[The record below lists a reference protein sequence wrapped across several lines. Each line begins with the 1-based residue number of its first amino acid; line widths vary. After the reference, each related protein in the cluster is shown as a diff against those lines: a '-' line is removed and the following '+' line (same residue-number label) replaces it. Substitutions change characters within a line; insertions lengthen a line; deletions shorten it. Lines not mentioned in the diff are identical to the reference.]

1 MTKKEKK
8 AFDAAINKTKELE
21 TEVQI
26 LKDQVAWFQRQH
38 FGSKSER
45 FVDSNQTSLDLGL
58 TAKEAP
64 SPEYEEVTVRKKR
77 KVTPHSRKEIPDFI
91 PEVVTTIEPDC
102 DTTDMEK
109 IDIKVTRYLEW
120 KPAEF
125 FVNRIERPVYVS
137 VDDNAECSIV
147 HADLPSHCID
157 KGKAG
162 ASLVAQTIITKC
174 IDHNPLYRFAQ
185 HVNRDCHMDIAES
198 TLQGWYEKGVF
209 WLETIRDK
217 IRAKIAAASYLQ
229 IDETTIKI
237 ILKPK
242 KGKSKTAYMWVYL
255 SPVDK
260 CVLFVFDLRR
270 TDNSLINILGNTSV
284 EIIQSDGY
292 IVYDSYCSPKNINQ
306 AGCMAHAR
314 RKFSDARSD
323 NRIKAEYMLNEVKSL
338 FMIEREALEN
348 ELTPEERLV
357 LRQKKS
363 QEILDRM
370 NQWCKDTYK
379 MVTPTSTLGKAIS
392 YMLNQWEKLTF
403 FMKDGRVELSTN
415 WIENEIRPF
424 VIGRK
429 NFLFAGS
436 KTGGER
442 LATIYTVIATAKQY
456 GLNPRQYLTTLFEEL
471 PKRKSNDIDD
481 LLPWN
486 WKEPSKGVQNQK
498 NSSPEQ

>member
-1 MTKKEKK
+1 MTKEEKK
-8 AFDAAINKTKELE
+8 AFDAATTKVKDLE
-21 TEVQI
+21 QEVQA

-45 FVDSNQTSLDLGL
+45 FIDSNQISLDLGL
-58 TAKEAP
+58 TSKEIS
-64 SPEYEEVTVRKKR
+64 SPEYEDVTVRKKR
-77 KVTPHSRKEIPDFI
+77 KVTPHSRKDIPDFI

-102 DTTDMEK
+102 DTAGMEK
-109 IDIKVTRYLEW
+109 IDVKVTRYLEW

-125 FVNRIERPVYVS
+125 FVNKIERPVYVS
-137 VDDNAECSIV
+137 VDDNNERSII

-174 IDHNPLYRFAQ
+174 VDHNPLYRFAQ
-185 HVNRDCHMDIAES
+185 QINRDCQMDIAES

-229 IDETTIKI
+229 IDETTIKT

-242 KGKSKTAYMWVYL
+242 KGKSKTAYMWVYFD
-255 SPVDK
+255 PIDK
-260 CVLFVFDLRR
+260 GVLFDFNLRR
-270 TDNSLINILGNTSV
+270 TDSSLVDILGETSV
-284 EIIQSDGY
+284 NVVQSDGY
-292 IVYDSYCSPKNINQ
+292 NVYDSYCSPKKINQ

-314 RKFSDARSD
+314 RKFSDARSY
-323 NRIKAEYMLNEVKSL
+323 NRIKAEYILDKIKSL
-338 FMIEREALEN
+338 FMIEREALEK
-348 ELTPEERLV
+348 ELTPDERLI
-357 LRQKKS
+357 LRKKKS
-363 QEILDRM
+363 QVILDRM

-392 YMLNQWEKLTF
+392 YMLNQWEKLTY

-436 KTGGER
+436 KIGGER

-456 GLNPRQYLTTLFEEL
+456 ELNPRRYLTTLFEEL

-486 WKEPSKGVQNQK
+486 WKEPSKEIQNQD
-498 NSSPEQ
+498 NSSTK